1 MPTYSC
7 ENCETVFEQKSHY
20 EKHKARKTPCKKVT
34 PYSKPI
40 IKPFLKWVGGKTQI
54 LDEVLELIPETI
66 HNYYEPFLGGGS
78 VLLGVLSK
86 KKILG
91 KVYASDV
98 NDKTIALFK
107 NIQTNLEDFLNELK
121 KLVDKYNSIKKM
133 SNEGVEKRK
142 VNSKPSLEESEVTKE
157 NYYYYIRNLYNSL
170 EDTYTVEASA
180 MLLFLNKTCF
190 RGVYR
195 EGPRGF
201 NVPFGHN
208 KNVGIYD
215 EEHLKQVSKLIENVE
230 FKNCSFETAL
240 EDIKEEDFVYLDPPY
255 APENDKSFVG
265 YVEDGFSIDKH
276 NQLFKICKEMKGK
289 FLISNADVKLV
300 KDNFPTPYETKIISC
315 RRAINSKNPEA
326 KTNEVLIRN

>member
-20 EKHKARKTPCKKVT
+20 EKHKARKTPCKKAI

-40 IKPFLKWVGGKTQI
+40 MKPFLKWVGGKTQI
-54 LDEVLELIPETI
+54 IDEVLELIPETI

-78 VLLGVLSK
+78 ILLGVLSK

-91 KVYASDV
+91 KVCASDV
-98 NDKTIALFK
+98 NEKTIALFK
-107 NIQTNLEDFLNELK
+107 NIQSNLEDFLNELK
-121 KLVDKYNSIKKM
+121 KLVDKYNTITKM
-133 SNEGVEKRK
+133 SDEGKEKRK
-142 VNSKPSLEESEVTKE
+142 VNNKPTLEESLLTKE

-170 EDTYTVEASA
+170 EDTYTVEVSA

-208 KNVGIYD
+208 INVGIYD
-215 EEHLKQVSKLIENVE
+215 EEHLKEVSKLIENVE
-230 FKNCSFETAL
+230 FNSCSFETAL
-240 EDIKEEDFVYLDPPY
+240 EDVKEGDFVYLDPPY
-255 APENDKSFVG
+255 AQENDKSFVG

-276 NQLFKICKEMKGK
+276 NQLFKISKEMKGK
-289 FLISNADVKLV
+289 FLMSNADVKLV
-300 KDNFPTPYETKIISC
+300 KDNFPSPYLTKIINC

-326 KTNEVLIRN
+326 KTNELLIQN